1 MTAEDVD
8 RAPAEA
14 REQGL
19 PDQVEDAAVL
29 AAVARLIGATE
40 RLGG

>member
-1 MTAEDVD
+1 MTAEDAERVL
-8 RAPAEA
+8 AEA

-29 AAVARLIGATE
+29 AAVARLTTAVK
-40 RLGG
+40 